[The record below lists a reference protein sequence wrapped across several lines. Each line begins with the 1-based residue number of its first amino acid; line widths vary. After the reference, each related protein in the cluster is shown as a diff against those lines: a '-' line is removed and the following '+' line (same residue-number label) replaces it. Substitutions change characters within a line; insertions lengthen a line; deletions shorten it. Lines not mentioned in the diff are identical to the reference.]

1 MASHFQVFVS
11 GVAGGSDVDWA
22 RAENA
27 PDSELP
33 QLSEQQRDIARRMEI
48 PEAEYARGV
57 LVNKYSEER
66 QRDRGK
72 KLGEHIDLILRGL
85 GDSYR
90 LDAMVREGAKL
101 RWIAR
106 IAVAEDVKKIAIPF
120 AVADDVLDSGA
131 VQDIE
136 RLKRIIF
143 GALGRKEL
151 LNPNAPI

>member
-11 GVAGGSDVDWA
+11 GVAGGSDDDWA
-22 RAENA
+22 RAEGA

-33 QLSEQQRDIARRMEI
+33 QLSEQQKDIARRMEI

-66 QRDRGK
+66 LRDRGE
-72 KLGEHIDLILRGL
+72 KLGVQIDLLLRLL
-85 GDSYR
+85 GASYV
-90 LDAMVREGAKL
+90 LQALVREGAKL
-101 RWIAR
+101 RWLAIIATP
-106 IAVAEDVKKIAIPF
+106 EGVKKVAIPF
-120 AVADDVLDSGA
+120 EAADDVIDSGA

-143 GALGRKEL
+143 GALGREEL
-151 LNPNAPI
+151 LNPNALV